1 MVQKVCGGPP
11 PILQHPPWLRREGE
25 AGDAALLLLRTVDF
39 FFFFFTEN
47 VKPES
52 VWTGTENESPKE
64 EQRSPVTMPTTGS
77 QVPGRL
83 RALAGKSRGFK
94 LKISPLFAGVLQY

>member
-25 AGDAALLLLRTVDF
+25 AGDAALLLLRTVD

-94 LKISPLFAGVLQY
+94 LKTSPLFAGVLQY